1 MSQRGLQ
8 SGRRAALAV
17 PIAVGLVSIGSLF
30 SLSAVPASA
39 TVREAQAGSFKV
51 CMGTGGQTGLSWTT
65 GQGQVLQS
73 IAKKEGW
80 QSVIL
85 SNNNSASTA
94 LANVRTFVL
103 DKCNAIVEFNGQP
116 SANPVMEKLTSAAHI
131 PTITYDI
138 GQPGWYFV
146 GIDNLKAGIAGGQM
160 LGTIVKQKWNCDADA
175 LIASE
180 GPGAGIVNT
189 YRTGG
194 MVTGVLDICPNLKSK
209 VFQYIGNGQISTA
222 LPPARA
228 LISAHPSWK
237 KMVAVGLN
245 DSGVVGTL
253 EAAEQLG
260 RAQDILGWGQDGS
273 LITGNDVDPHLLGS
287 VEYFLEGYP
296 EWALPL
302 LKDIAAGHPP
312 AMADTASDPAVQIQP
327 CPVTRA
333 QAAKI
338 PDYSALV
345 AKLLTVSPGTTE
357 QSLYCPTNVMP
368 SQIVVH

>member
-1 MSQRGLQ
+1 MSHRGLL

-17 PIAVGLVSIGSLF
+17 PIAVGLVSMGSLF
-30 SLSAVPASA
+30 TVSAAPVSA
-39 TVREAQAGSFKV
+39 TARTAEGSSFKV

-85 SNNNSASTA
+85 SNNNSATTA

-160 LGTIVKQKWNCDADA
+160 LGTIVKQKWGCDADA

-312 AMADTASDPAVQIQP
+312 AMAATASDPAVQIQP
-327 CPVTRA
+327 CPVTRT

-338 PDYSALV
+338 PAYSALV

-357 QSLYCPTNVMP
+357 QSLFCPTNVMP

>member
-1 MSQRGLQ
+1 VNYRGLL

-17 PIAVGLVSIGSLF
+17 PISVGLVSMGSLF
-30 SLSAVPASA
+30 AISAAPASA
-39 TVREAQAGSFKV
+39 TARVAQASSFKV
-51 CMGTGGQTGLSWTT
+51 CMGTGGETLSWET

-73 IAKKEGW
+73 VAKKEGW

-85 SNNNSASTA
+85 SNNSSAATA
-94 LANVRTFVL
+94 LANVRTFIL
-103 DKCNAIVEFNGQP
+103 DKCNAIVEFNGQN
-116 SANPVMEKLTSAAHI
+116 SADPVMEKLTTAAHI
-131 PTITYDI
+131 PAITFDI

-160 LGTIVKQKWNCDADA
+160 LGKIVKQRWACDADA

-209 VFQYIGNGQISTA
+209 VFPYIGNGQISTA
-222 LPPARA
+222 LPAARA

-273 LITGNDVDPHLLGS
+273 LITGNAVDPHLLGS

-296 EWALPL
+296 EWTLPL
-302 LKDIAAGHPP
+302 LKDIAAGHAP
-312 AMADTASDPAVQIQP
+312 AMAATASDPAVQIQP

-345 AKLLTVSPGTTE
+345 AKLLTAAPGTTE
-357 QSLYCPTNVMP
+357 QTLFCPSNVMP
-368 SQIVVH
+368 SQIAVH